1 MFSLD
6 TIFANLYVKG
16 VIIGVL
22 VAAPIGPVNILTV
35 RRTLVHGHL
44 VGLATGLG
52 AALGDTILGAIAAFG
67 FGWIIGTITR
77 QELWVALAGTAIL
90 VVVGLKTMLRKPPEL
105 QMSPD
110 PRSLIGDCTSATALV
125 LSNPITVFSFVP
137 VFAAFGITT
146 SGQVGFDEWLLVLG
160 ILTGSASWWAALVAL
175 VGLARYRLTRE
186 MLAWVNRVTGAA
198 ILACALYL
206 LVAAIRLKMGWA

>member
-175 VGLARYRLTRE
+175 VGLARDRLARE